1 MKHRIFALTAA
12 LLAVCLLAGCSFL
25 LPPETE
31 PTEAPTFPETIAIIQ
46 TEPET
51 EPETQ
56 PETEP
61 EPRPEHS
68 DLYIPGVSVE
78 DVITY
83 FNEVCLDSEYVDS
96 GDPSVVQKW
105 VDPVLYTLY
114 GDYTDEDLAA
124 IDKIAGILNGIEGY
138 PGFYWTDDPEA
149 ANLRINFWTQDELTF
164 EMGEYVNGDLCDGI
178 VHYWYDGDNAIYS
191 EDIGI
196 RTDMGQYLR
205 NSVILEEIYNGT
217 GATQDTMLR
226 PDSIIYQEY
235 SETQDL
241 TDVDVL
247 LMQLLYHPAIECGMN
262 AEQCAEVIR
271 ALYY

>member
-1 MKHRIFALTAA
+1 MRRKLLLLTA
-12 LLAVCLLAGCSFL
+12 CLLTVCGLVGCGL
-25 LPPETE
+25 LPGISFGGTETTE
-31 PTEAPTFPETIAIIQ
+31 RTEAPTFPETLTVIPTE
-46 TEPET
+46 TEPQT

-56 PETEP
+56 PE
-61 EPRPEHS
+61 HS
-68 DLYIPGVSVE
+68 ELYIPGLSVE

-96 GDPSVVQKW
+96 GDPTVVQKW
-105 VDPVLYTLY
+105 AEPVLYTLN

-124 IDKIAGILNGIEGY
+124 IDKMADILNGIEGY
-138 PGFYWTDDPEA
+138 PGFYWTDDPDA
-149 ANLRINFWTQDELTF
+149 ANLRINFWSQDELMF
-164 EMGEYVNGDLCDGI
+164 EMGEYVQGNLCDGI
-178 VHYWYDGDNAIYS
+178 VHYWYDGNNAIFS

-196 RTDMGQYLR
+196 RADMDQYLR

-247 LMQLLYHPAIECGMN
+247 LMQLLYHPAIERGMN

-271 ALYY
+271 MLYY